1 MKRILVATKNPGKL
15 KEFKAFLSELPVE
28 IVSLSNVGITED
40 VIENGK
46 SYEEN
51 SRKKALFYAK
61 KSGLITISDDGG
73 IEIEA
78 LNFEPGIRSRRW
90 LGHEATDEELVNHMI
105 KISKDLPADN
115 RTAYF
120 RTIVSVATPHGRVF
134 QQFGEVK
141 GIIAKKPLL
150 KLNKGYPYRS
160 FFYLPEIKKYYH
172 ESDLSPEEEKIYN
185 HRYKAVQK
193 LIPKIKELLKD
204 D

>member
-15 KEFKAFLSELPVE
+15 REFKSFLSELPVE
-28 IVSLSNVGITED
+28 VVSLRDVGITED
-40 VIENGK
+40 VEENGK

-61 KSGLITISDDGG
+61 KSGLVTISDDGG

-90 LGHEATDEELVNHMI
+90 LGYEATDEELVKHMI
-105 KISKDLPADN
+105 KISKDLPDDN

-120 RTIVSVATPHGRVF
+120 RTIVSVATPHDRVF

-141 GIIAKKPLL
+141 GVIAKKPFL

-160 FFYLPEIKKYYH
+160 FFYLPEINKYYH
-172 ESDLSPEEEKIYN
+172 ESDLSQEEEKIYN
-185 HRYKAVQK
+185 HRYKAIQK
-193 LIPKIKELLKD
+193 LIPKINELLND
-204 D
+204 